1 MSKPIDATVHRDQR
15 LNIPTGE
22 MEPFVADADRAPLR
36 VEYDRR
42 KPGLDPQLI
51 WRGKGLGDDTLTAV
65 APPIYLQEQIHPK
78 ALIEDLRAGRARADD
93 LFGHF
98 GVEDGDTEAA
108 IEFYSHAMRWSN
120 RMILGDALQVMASLA
135 EREGLRGKVQAI
147 YIDPPYGIRFNSNFQ
162 WSTTSRDVKDGNL
175 DHLTR
180 EPEQVK
186 AFRDTWRDG
195 IHSYLGYL
203 RDRLTVARELLT
215 ESGSCFVQIG
225 DENVHRVRALM
236 DEVFGEANIVSLI
249 PFAKTGGQTS
259 DVLSSVC
266 DYIVWYARD
275 RSSVKYRQPFFF
287 KERGGTGSGEYSWIE
302 LDREERRRATKME
315 SENEELLPKH
325 VRFFIPDNFTSNRPP
340 GDFPIEFEGISGRPR
355 KGYWKTGELGTSRLK
370 KAGRFIRQGQTLRYM
385 RYLQDF
391 PVSPQSNMWM
401 DTAARGWGEDKVYV
415 VQTGFRVIERCLLM
429 TTDPGDLVLDPTCGS
444 GTTAFVAEQ
453 WGRRWITIDT
463 SRVALAL
470 ARARLMGA
478 KFPFHLLADS
488 PEGRRKESEIT
499 RTPAR
504 DTPTHNDLRQGFV
517 YERVPHIMLRDIANN
532 EEIDRI
538 WDRMQPAV
546 EAARAALNAALAG
559 QPEPFEVE
567 TGGRAGK
574 AIDFRER
581 GEVKL
586 PSGEPAPAGGFM
598 EWEIPREP
606 GTPWPSPERDAH
618 AAARAFAEDAPKR
631 LRTKAEAG
639 LHALNAARG
648 TAWTFATLPERPVTP
663 WPEPAVTAHGAFWQ
677 ARIAR
682 QREIDA
688 SIAAKADFEYLY
700 DKPYPD
706 NSRIRV
712 AGPFTVETLSPHRTP
727 AIGPDGEML
736 PDAPAAPSAFAD
748 APEDERDAFFRAIVE
763 NLVKAGVHQQDK
775 GDRIAFTSVT
785 PWPGRYVGAE
795 GRYLEGETERR
806 AAILVGPE
814 YGTVQR
820 ADLVAAAREAQ
831 EAGFDI
837 LIACAF
843 NYDAHADLD
852 RIGALPILRAR
863 MNPDLHM
870 AGELKAGGGNLF
882 VVFGEP
888 DLVLHRDG
896 DTLRVEIRGVDVFRP
911 QTGEIDSVGPEG
923 IACWFVDT
931 DYSGESFFVRQA
943 YFLGAGD
950 PYKALKT
957 TLKGEISEEAWD
969 SLNSATSRPFPRPA
983 SGKVAVKAINHLG
996 DEVMR
1001 VFDV

>member
-1 MSKPIDATVHRDQR
+1 MTGMQR
-15 LNIPTGE
+15 LYAAERLVRSRTALD
-22 MEPFVADADRAPLR
+22 FKRYLADFPYKTVSNWWD
-36 VEYDRR
+36 
-42 KPGLDPQLI
+42 
-51 WRGKGLGDDTLTAV
+51 GLG
-65 APPIYLQEQIHPK
+65 
-78 ALIEDLRAGRARADD
+78 G
-93 LFGHF
+93 
-98 GVEDGDTEAA
+98 
-108 IEFYSHAMRWSN
+108 
-120 RMILGDALQVMASLA
+120 ASD
-135 EREGLRGKVQAI
+135 Q
-147 YIDPPYGIRFNSNFQ
+147 
-162 WSTTSRDVKDGNL
+162 
-175 DHLTR
+175 
-180 EPEQVK
+180 
-186 AFRDTWRDG
+186 
-195 IHSYLGYL
+195 
-203 RDRLTVARELLT
+203 
-215 ESGSCFVQIG
+215 
-225 DENVHRVRALM
+225 
-236 DEVFGEANIVSLI
+236 
-249 PFAKTGGQTS
+249 
-259 DVLSSVC
+259 
-266 DYIVWYARD
+266 
-275 RSSVKYRQPFFF
+275 
-287 KERGGTGSGEYSWIE
+287 
-302 LDREERRRATKME
+302 
-315 SENEELLPKH
+315 
-325 VRFFIPDNFTSNRPP
+325 
-340 GDFPIEFEGISGRPR
+340 
-355 KGYWKTGELGTSRLK
+355 
-370 KAGRFIRQGQTLRYM
+370 
-385 RYLQDF
+385 
-391 PVSPQSNMWM
+391 
-401 DTAARGWGEDKVYV
+401 VYV
-415 VQTGFRVIERCLLM
+415 VQTNPRILERLILM
-429 TTDPGDLVLDPTCGS
+429 STDPGDLVLDPTCGS
-444 GTTAFVAEQ
+444 GTTAYVAEQ

-470 ARARLMGA
+470 ARARVMGA
-478 KFPFHLLADS
+478 RYPYYLLVDS
-488 PEGRRKESEIT
+488 SEGREKEAEVT
-499 RTPAR
+499 RTPLR
-504 DTPTHNDLRQGFV
+504 DTPTHNDIRHGFV
-517 YERVPHIMLRDIANN
+517 YERCAYITSGLIANN
-532 EEIDRI
+532 DEIDRI

-546 EAARAALNAALAG
+546 EAARAGLNAALAG
-559 QPEPFEVE
+559 QPAPFEVE
-567 TGGRAGK
+567 TGGRAGQ
-574 AIDFRER
+574 AIDFRAT
-581 GEVKL
+581 GEVTL

-606 GTPWPSPERDAH
+606 GTPWPSDQRDWH
-618 AAARAFAEDAPKR
+618 AAARAFAEDSPKGA
-631 LRTKAEAG
+631 RTKAEAG
-639 LHALNAARG
+639 LLALNKARG
-648 TAWTFATLPERPVTP
+648 TAWTYQTLPERPVTP
-663 WPEPAVTAHGAFWQ
+663 WPEPAVRAHATSWD

-700 DKPYPD
+700 DKPYQD
-706 NSRIRV
+706 AARIRV

-736 PDAPAAPSAFAD
+736 PDAPPSSAFAD
-748 APEDERDAFFRAIVE
+748 AAPDERDAFFRAILD
-763 NLVKAGVHQQDK
+763 NLAKAGVHQAHKD
-775 GDRIAFTSVT
+775 DRIAFTGLS

-820 ADLVAAAREAQ
+820 ADLVAAAKEAR

-852 RIGALPILRAR
+852 RIGPLPILRAR

-888 DLVLHRDG
+888 DVVLHRDG

-969 SLNSATSRPFPRPA
+969 SLNRATSRPFPRPA